1 MPDPIFDIDAALKDR
16 FPDTDGDLALVL
28 IAVARLGS
36 ILELD
41 LQRTA
46 HLGGLE
52 RSEHSVLTMLWLAGP
67 DHYLSPTQLSH
78 LIVQTTSG
86 MTKTLRRLE
95 RAGMVERIPDAG
107 DGRRQLIRL
116 TAAGSRLIERHVRQM
131 FDRWEARLQRLPRSE
146 RAPLASTLWS
156 FLIMV
161 EESFIGSV
169 ALAAPRL
176 SEQHRAGKPPPR
188 RTRK

>member
-1 MPDPIFDIDAALKDR
+1 
-16 FPDTDGDLALVL
+16 
-28 IAVARLGS
+28 
-36 ILELD
+36 LD

-78 LIVQTTSG
+78 LIVQTTGG

-95 RAGMVERIPDAG
+95 RAGMVERIPDPG
-107 DGRRQLIRL
+107 DGRRQLIHL

-176 SEQHRAGKPPPR
+176 SDRHRTGNPPPR
-188 RTRK
+188 RTRT